1 MTRARNFSRLVAGSI
16 ISFIRC
22 WRLPRSLIINVA
34 IMKND
39 IANTTL
45 IKGEFPH
52 NLILIS
58 ASDMADR

>member
-1 MTRARNFSRLVAGSI
+1 MTRARNFSILVAGSI
-16 ISFIRC
+16 ISFKRC
-22 WRLPRSLIINVA
+22 WRVSRSLIINVA

-45 IKGEFPH
+45 MKGEFPH

-58 ASDMADR
+58 ASDMADQ